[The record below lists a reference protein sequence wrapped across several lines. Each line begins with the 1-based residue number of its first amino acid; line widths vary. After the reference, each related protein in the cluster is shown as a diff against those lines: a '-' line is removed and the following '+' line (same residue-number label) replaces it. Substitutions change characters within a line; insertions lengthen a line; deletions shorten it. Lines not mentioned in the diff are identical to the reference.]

1 MRMLTPREL
10 FNAQGFPSDYVIDGA
25 WNYQA
30 DGAGPVWREFSK
42 SVQVSCVG
50 NSVSPPVACAL
61 VSSNC
66 SHLAEFRE
74 AAE

>member
-61 VSSNC
+61 VSANC
-66 SHLAEFRE
+66 SHLAVQRE
-74 AAE
+74 AA